1 MAIEGALASK
11 TSVRATMRARSAKQR
26 FPIAQWQEDLSIMQ
40 ETAIR
45 LSQKAAF
52 KQRDKMAHYSGTVS
66 GVSTPS
72 RIFRGQWS
80 MPNTATHST
89 TPSALPSGTTTRA
102 TSPVREPKSG
112 PLSLGLRFGP
122 GHVPA
127 REIRK
132 RNRLNKSRTGS
143 RTPSIAPRSGRST
156 SANTAANTATNT
168 AANSRV
174 GSRASSPAGMGRFRR
189 RSRSRVPDEQTVSMT
204 EHAPDMPP
212 LPEDMSPAWTGRAS
226 RFNDGAH
233 VDSSSRMNPNK
244 NFSQGD
250 IQRFDFGNPDGN
262 SQPRQVMSGSN
273 TPYGARTPGA
283 NSTRRNSMSGDD
295 YETDMTD
302 VDERTVDEYILSPE
316 EQESSR
322 RDRRLARLRSSFA
335 AHQAGH
341 APEGEPSLQIPALAS
356 RPTSPGS
363 TSSSSSSPPDTPRP
377 EQRLF
382 EAASGSSLSGNP
394 EEAPLAPS
402 ANYLSLGSVLQGKKD
417 YKLQS
422 VEPFFTDP
430 TGLYYNAFKK
440 KLEKLNGKSSE
451 GPLCIE
457 DYLTSSEKDWFNR
470 FRNVKMGK
478 SAADSPASSVF
489 RLPLINERMVPSAIN
504 STAELEH
511 FDAHNNAH
519 EQYLL
524 NDDYT
529 PPTRMKKFLLR
540 RIGEWPLYSFLLAF
554 VSQIFYS
561 PSELRLIWMT
571 RVKSSRRTLIKSPYS
586 RERSVKQQRSS
597 TSSPPYTLP
606 PQSFGGLCSAHASLS
621 TLLPPHLPCM
631 GWPFSS

>member
-1 MAIEGALASK
+1 
-11 TSVRATMRARSAKQR
+11 MRARSAKQR

-45 LSQKAAF
+45 LNQKAAF
-52 KQRDKMAHYSGTVS
+52 KQRDKIARYTGTVS

-80 MPNTATHST
+80 MPSTAPHST
-89 TPSALPSGTTTRA
+89 LPSAVPSGATTRA
-102 TSPVREPKSG
+102 TSPVREAKSG

-132 RNRLNKSRTGS
+132 RNRLSKSRAGS
-143 RTPSIAPRSGRST
+143 RTPSIGPRSGRST

-174 GSRASSPAGMGRFRR
+174 GSRASSPVGLGRFRR
-189 RSRSRVPDEQTVSMT
+189 RSRSRVPDDHTNPMT

-212 LPEDMSPAWTGRAS
+212 LPENATPAGSRTKS
-226 RFNDGAH
+226 RFAEGTHGDIAK
-233 VDSSSRMNPNK
+233 DSKDQLR
-244 NFSQGD
+244 QGD
-250 IQRFDFGNPDGN
+250 IQRFDFGNPDGY
-262 SQPRQVMSGSN
+262 SVPRHITSGSN
-273 TPYGARTPGA
+273 TPYGARTPRA
-283 NSTRRNSMSGDD
+283 NSTRRNSLSGDD
-295 YETDMTD
+295 YETDLTD
-302 VDERTVDEYILSPE
+302 ADERTVDEYILSPE
-316 EQESSR
+316 ERESSR
-322 RDRRLARLRSSFA
+322 RDRRLARLRLSFA
-335 AHQAGH
+335 AHQVGQAQDG
-341 APEGEPSLQIPALAS
+341 ASSQIPTLAS

-363 TSSSSSSPPDTPRP
+363 TSSSSSSPPGTPRP
-377 EQRLF
+377 EQFLI
-382 EAASGSSLSGNP
+382 ESVSGSSSSGNP
-394 EEAPLAPS
+394 YEPPLAPS

-430 TGLYYNAFKK
+430 TGLYYNAFEK

-478 SAADSPASSVF
+478 SAAASPASSVF
-489 RLPLINERMVPSAIN
+489 RLPLINERMVPSALT
-504 STAELEH
+504 STVELEH
-511 FDAHNNAH
+511 LDAHNNAH

-524 NDDYT
+524 NDDYK
-529 PPTRMKKFLLR
+529 PPTRIKKLLLR

-554 VSQIFYS
+554 VSQTFCS
-561 PSELRLIWMT
+561 PIELELICTT
-571 RVKSSRRTLIKSPYS
+571 RVKSSLQIPIKSLFS
-586 RERSVKQQRSS
+586 QVRLVRQQRNS
-597 TSSPPYTLP
+597 TSLPPYTWS
-606 PQSFGGLCSAHASLS
+606 PQSFGGLCSAHASLCTS
-621 TLLPPHLPCM
+621 LLRHLPSM
-631 GWPFSS
+631 V